1 LFGLLDFAVVL
12 KALLEL
18 ADLRSDIDLTIWLVR
33 VLDEVVLVVLFGRIK
48 NLQRRNLGDDL
59 ASEGSFLSELF
70 EDLID
75 RIFLFLG
82 LVVDHRAVPSAV
94 IGTVGV

>member
-1 LFGLLDFAVVL
+1 LDFAVVL

-18 ADLRSDIDLTIWLVR
+18 ADLRADIDLTIRLFR
-33 VLDEVVLVVLFGRIK
+33 VLDKVVLVVLFGWIE
-48 NLQRRNLGDDL
+48 NLQRRNLGNDL

-75 RIFLFLG
+75 RILLFLG
-82 LVVDHRAVPSAV
+82 LVVDHRAVPGSV
-94 IGTVGV
+94 IGTLGV